1 MAQDTMVL
9 PNKIIIPINVFLTS
23 KADLL
28 TLFEKPK
35 NESSISKR
43 YSSKP
48 IEIFLIHYDRPTDPL
63 HFMSKSFQLRWTQ
76 PLYNI
81 FRYNKLSDLQ
91 N

>member
-9 PNKIIIPINVFLTS
+9 PNEIIIPINVFLTS

-28 TLFEKPK
+28 TLFEKAK
-35 NESSISKR
+35 NESNISKR
-43 YSSKP
+43 YSSNP
-48 IEIFLIHYDRPTDPL
+48 VEIFVTQYDKPNDPL

-81 FRYNKLSDLQ
+81 FRYNKISE
-91 N
+91 